1 MSSPFAVFR
10 KHQKILLVIL
20 VGLSM
25 LSFVIFDAIQNVS
38 SMGEMPP
45 QLIVLTLA
53 ALVGAVAWV
62 VGITN
67 HKSSE
72 YGVFGLIAGAALG
85 LLFVMQGRKGDVAVS
100 SSEFTLSHSELG
112 TLLRSRSIANSFVAQ
127 AIHETHPNIPPEQLS
142 FLAHMSQFGFGFP
155 QERVDQDVVLGELLR
170 REGAKIGLTLP
181 DSAVQEFITLI
192 TQGNLTREAFRKIR
206 GQIGVSERELLEALR
221 KELLAREAA
230 ELLYPR
236 VSLPPAVEWEFSK
249 RLQVRQNATV
259 AAVPIS
265 AFLDPEAKPS
275 PSDLEQL
282 FLTYRENFP
291 GFDRS
296 GRREEGRPG
305 FHQPPRIR
313 MAYLTPD
320 YLAFEQQVEPTITE
334 EMILARY
341 ERDYVTPAKTGT
353 EPFIP
358 EAPQPPLPGPK
369 LTPPP
374 AKTPDEAPTLP
385 PGEAAPPPT
394 PSPSTPPSS
403 TPESSPPEASSSGAG
418 NSSPDSATPTP
429 APDSSPCDDS
439 SSTDETPPT
448 PAAETPVRAEVTPD
462 SPPAAETPDKT
473 TLPPLASPGTSE
485 APPPL
490 PAKSV
495 PPLDDQLKAEI
506 RDQLLMELTHQAIE
520 RALSEALD
528 EVRNRIGRYVNAPA
542 GVEQR
547 LTIEQASQRAK
558 EYAAAHHLIYAETGE
573 LSQQELLRSEDHPVG
588 GYSKPQPD
596 NPFAT
601 ITVAEELFST
611 PPDYIFRPAL
621 VEERDA
627 GGRVKDRAVYWKL
640 EHKPAYV
647 PESLAEERVRQQVER
662 TWRELAA
669 REKAEQRA
677 RELAEKARQ
686 SGRPLLEALASET
699 VTGAPNSPPLNILQT
714 GQFSWMRQ
722 NIVPSMDFRRI
733 EYVPVLSQIP
743 GLEPLGED
751 FMRIVFDELKPG
763 DVGVAPSAE
772 RTVYY
777 VVRIDSRIPA
787 DEEQWNIVRNNY
799 LSGAYD
805 QAQQRMA
812 ADLVMAEIPDWRNEL
827 FRKYQVEILTEG
839 AAR

>member
-10 KHQKILLVIL
+10 KHQKILLVVL

-67 HKSSE
+67 HKSNE
-72 YGVFGLIAGAALG
+72 YGVFGLIVGAALG
-85 LLFVMQGRKGDVAVS
+85 LLFVMQGRKGDVAVTA
-100 SSEFTLSHSELG
+100 SEFTLAQSDLRA
-112 TLLRSRSIANSFVAQ
+112 LLRTRSLANSFIAQ
-127 AIHETHPNIPPEQLS
+127 AIHETHPNTPPEQLS
-142 FLAHMSQFGFGFP
+142 FLAHMTQFGFGLA
-155 QERVDQDVVLGELLR
+155 QDRIEQDVVVGELLR
-170 REGAKIGLTLP
+170 REAAKVGLSLP

-192 TQGNLTREAFRKIR
+192 TQGNLTRETFRKIR
-206 GQIGVSERELLEALR
+206 SQIGVSERELLEALR

-230 ELLYPR
+230 ELFYPR

-259 AAVPIS
+259 AAVPVS
-265 AFLDPEAKPS
+265 AFIDPEAKPS
-275 PSDLEQL
+275 PAELEKL
-282 FLTYRENFP
+282 FLAYRENFP
-291 GFDRS
+291 GFDRA
-296 GRREEGRPG
+296 GRRVEGLPG

-320 YLAFEQQVEPTITE
+320 YLAFERQVEPTLTE

-341 ERDYVTPAKTGT
+341 ERDYVAPAKAKTGT

-358 EAPQPPLPGPK
+358 EAPLPPLPGPQ

-374 AKTPDEAPTLP
+374 VKA
-385 PGEAAPPPT
+385 PGEAPATPPADTAPPP
-394 PSPSTPPSS
+394 SPTPSS
-403 TPESSPPEASSSGAG
+403 TPSTPETPPPESERSSPDSPEETPPKDSSECDDPSSSGAPAAPEAEAPVRADVT
-418 NSSPDSATPTP
+418 PD
-429 APDSSPCDDS
+429 APEKS
-439 SSTDETPPT
+439 TPPT
-448 PAAETPVRAEVTPD
+448 LPAPGAPEV
-462 SPPAAETPDKT
+462 
-473 TLPPLASPGTSE
+473 
-485 APPPL
+485 PPPL
-490 PAKSV
+490 PESSV

-542 GVEQR
+542 GVEQK
-547 LTIEQASQRAK
+547 LTLEQASQRAR

-596 NPFAT
+596 NPFAA

-640 EHKPAYV
+640 EHKPPYV
-647 PESLAEERVRQQVER
+647 PESLADERVRQQVER

-669 REKAEQRA
+669 REKAERRA

-686 SGRPLLEALASET
+686 SGRPLLEALGSES

-751 FMRIVFDELKPG
+751 FMRIVFDELQPG
-763 DVGVAPSAE
+763 DVGVAPSVE

-799 LSGAYD
+799 LSGAYE

-827 FRKYQVEILTEG
+827 FRKYQVELHTVG
-839 AAR
+839 SGQ